1 MGRASFSLGSSQIPR
16 GAEVLGSASKTPFP
30 KGVLSPLPPCPL
42 RHYGALAVQQGA
54 VLAWWQKGGQGLCQG
69 WLLWFLSSVSWAS
82 PPVR

>member
-54 VLAWWQKGGQGLCQG
+54 VLAWWQKGKGWGEMTKIGNVQCTIQCQQ
-69 WLLWFLSSVSWAS
+69 V
-82 PPVR
+82 